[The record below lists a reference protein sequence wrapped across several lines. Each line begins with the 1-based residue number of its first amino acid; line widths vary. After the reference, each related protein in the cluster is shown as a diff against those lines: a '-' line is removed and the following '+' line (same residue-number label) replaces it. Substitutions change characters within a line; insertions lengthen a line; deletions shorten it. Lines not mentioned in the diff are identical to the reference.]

1 MGLKYDAW
9 KNIGASDAVLDWIVN
24 GIKIEFLKTPSP
36 FKLNNK
42 QFSNEENNF
51 VKEEIKRLLDAGYI
65 KHCENDRQPVSLAC
79 VLLYLIVHYYIKR
92 RKHQQLVMYHT

>member
-51 VKEEIKRLLDAGYI
+51 VKEEI
-65 KHCENDRQPVSLAC
+65 
-79 VLLYLIVHYYIKR
+79 
-92 RKHQQLVMYHT
+92 